1 MFGFFK
7 RKRKEKQLSPAT
19 SGGWR
24 PLIIGDIFT
33 GAWQKGEELQKETS
47 LTHYAVFTCLSL
59 ISQSIAQLPFIFV
72 KQKNGVLKRTK
83 SEILNVLRKPNY
95 YQNHIQF
102 KEAWMLSKL
111 MYGNTYV
118 LKVRDSRD
126 KVIGYHIL
134 NPTAVQPLVSDSGI
148 VYYKLSADNLSAIDE
163 EVTVPAS
170 EILHDRF
177 NCFYHPLVGISPLSA
192 ASLSVKQGL
201 KIQENSTTFFSNK
214 AVPSGLLIAP
224 GSISDETANRMKK
237 HWEANYS
244 GNGAGKVA
252 VLGDGLK
259 FEPMA
264 MTALDSQLIEQ
275 LKLTAEVVCS
285 VFKVHPYLAGI
296 SDKRP
301 QETVEAIHLEFL
313 QKTLQFHIESMEA
326 VLDDANGLD
335 GVTESID
342 LDTANMLRMD
352 TVNRYKSHS
361 EGLKAGF
368 RTINEVRASEGLD
381 PVTGGDTPYLQQQN
395 FSLEAL
401 AKRDAKEDPFS
412 NRSEPGSEPVKDP
425 EADAKALL
433 KGLIEGFKNG

>member
-148 VYYKLSADNLSAIDE
+148 VYYKLSTDNLASIGKD
-163 EVTVPAS
+163 VTVPAS

-252 VLGDGLK
+252 EIGEGLK
-259 FEPMA
+259 LGPQGMRGRY
-264 MTALDSQLIEQ
+264 SQLIEQ
-275 LKLTAEVVCS
+275 LQLKPGDGCS
-285 VFKVHPYLAGI
+285 
-296 SDKRP
+296 D
-301 QETVEAIHLEFL
+301 
-313 QKTLQFHIESMEA
+313 
-326 VLDDANGLD
+326 
-335 GVTESID
+335 
-342 LDTANMLRMD
+342 
-352 TVNRYKSHS
+352 
-361 EGLKAGF
+361 
-368 RTINEVRASEGLD
+368 
-381 PVTGGDTPYLQQQN
+381 
-395 FSLEAL
+395 
-401 AKRDAKEDPFS
+401 
-412 NRSEPGSEPVKDP
+412 
-425 EADAKALL
+425 L
-433 KGLIEGFKNG
+433 KGPSNFAGL